1 MIVLDTHA
9 WIWWANESGLLPERT
24 RKQIDASDRIAV
36 PAICCWEL
44 AMLVAKER
52 IGLTMDV
59 EVWIDLALQRP
70 GVELLPLSPGISVLS
85 TRLPGEFHGD
95 PADRLIVA
103 SSLAANA
110 PLVSRDEKIRS
121 WAFIQTIW
129 G

>member
-9 WIWWANESGLLPERT
+9 WIWWVNESNRLPEAT
-24 RKQIDASDRIAV
+24 RQMIDQTERIGI

-52 IGLTMDV
+52 IGLSMDV

-70 GVELLPLSPGISVLS
+70 GAELLPLTPEIVVLS

-103 SSLAANA
+103 TSLARNA
-110 PLVSRDEKIRS
+110 LLVTKGDKIT
-121 WAFIQTIW
+121 QW
-129 G
+129 GFGTVYWH